1 MEGGTYPPPRV
12 NELLSSGLFIVRMAV
27 VLLLLAGPGVLQSIG
42 IQNPPWIYTWAHEN
56 KMTTFLVIFI
66 IGGQIENQL
75 LSTGAFEVSLND
87 ELVWSKLET
96 GRLPSLMELKE
107 LISEPSQSFESA
119 STVMEA
125 EFDDEMESFYS

>member
-1 MEGGTYPPPRV
+1 MQLKVHT
-12 NELLSSGLFIVRMAV
+12 L
-27 VLLLLAGPGVLQSIG
+27 
-42 IQNPPWIYTWAHEN
+42 YT
-56 KMTTFLVIFI
+56 
-66 IGGQIENQL
+66 
-75 LSTGAFEVSLND
+75 D